1 MASLSNSEIIYGAW
15 KTKMDSKVYFWKYPE
30 WKDLGAD
37 EQADWIEIERIILNS
52 ICTRD
57 AGSKDA
63 GSKDDSK
70 SHKLK
75 TAIYN
80 ANAISSGVTVGTAI
94 TNTIAKHS
102 PLV

>member
-1 MASLSNSEIIYGAW
+1 MASLPKVTPLSNSEIIYGAW

-30 WKDLGAD
+30 WKDLGAV

-57 AGSKDA
+57 AGSKD
-63 GSKDDSK
+63 DSK

-80 ANAISSGVTVGTAI
+80 ATAISTAI
-94 TNTIAKHS
+94 TKHS